1 MKRLSLIDSHGKDRL
16 LLRNP
21 TGYKGGFWQ
30 TYYLDDIYCHA
41 ASTENEAFS
50 VMSEAT
56 RKGKLD
62 VSLTHSPL
70 LDGVPTT
77 RVDLQ
82 VWSYNKPFMLI
93 RHTTTNVSEQ
103 MIKNVKLFEF
113 IDFDIGGPASYKDDK
128 GVYDPNKGLMVVYD
142 GNPLAVGVASRPNPD
157 RWEISNPNKLLVHE
171 KAPDLRNNLKLGPMD
186 VATGLQWNLGDLV
199 PQETGSIDIVI
210 ASAASLKEVE
220 ALIPEGWKQFS
231 RKIR

>member
-1 MKRLSLIDSHGKDRL
+1 MKRLSLIDSRGKDRL

-30 TYYLDDIYCHA
+30 TYYVDEMFCMA
-41 ASTENEAFS
+41 ASTENDAFS
-50 VMSEAT
+50 VVSEAT

-70 LDGVPTT
+70 LDGVPAI
-77 RVDLQ
+77 RIDLQ

-93 RHTTTNVSEQ
+93 RHMTTNVTDQ
-103 MIKNVKLFEF
+103 IINDMKLFEF
-113 IDFDIGGPASYKDDK
+113 IDFDVGGPASYKDDR
-128 GVYDPNKGLMVVYD
+128 GVYDPDTGLMLVYD
-142 GNPLAVGVASRPNPD
+142 GNPLLVGVVSHPAPD
-157 RWEISNPNKLLVHE
+157 RWEISPPTKLLISE
-171 KAPDLRNNLKLGPMD
+171 KSPDLQNNLKLGPMD
-186 VATGLQWNLGDLV
+186 VAAGLQWNLGDLE
-199 PQETGSIDIVI
+199 PGATGTIDIII
-210 ASAASLKEVE
+210 ASATSLDEIK

>member
-1 MKRLSLIDSHGKDRL
+1 MKRLSLIDSRGKDRL

-30 TYYLDDIYCHA
+30 TYYLDEMYCMA
-41 ASTENEAFS
+41 ASTENDAFS
-50 VMSEAT
+50 VVSGAT

-70 LDGVPTT
+70 LDGVAAV

-93 RHTTTNVSEQ
+93 RHRTTNVTDQIIRSL
-103 MIKNVKLFEF
+103 KLFEF

-128 GVYDPNKGLMVVYD
+128 GVYDPETGLMLVHD
-142 GNPLAVGVASRPNPD
+142 GNPLVAGIVSRPEPD
-157 RWEISNPNKLLVHE
+157 CWEISPPTKLRVNE
-171 KAPDLRNNLKLGPMD
+171 ESPDLQNNLKLGPAD
-186 VATGLQWNLGDLV
+186 VATGLQWNIGDLKPEESGTV
-199 PQETGSIDIVI
+199 DIII
-210 ASAASLKEVE
+210 ASATSLEE
-220 ALIPEGWKQFS
+220 INALIHDGWKQFS
-231 RKIR
+231 RKIQ